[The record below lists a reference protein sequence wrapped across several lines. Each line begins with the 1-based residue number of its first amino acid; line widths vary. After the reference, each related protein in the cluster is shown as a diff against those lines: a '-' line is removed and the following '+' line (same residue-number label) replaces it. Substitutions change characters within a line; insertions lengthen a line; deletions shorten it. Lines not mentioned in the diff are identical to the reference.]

1 VANILTTVQA
11 LMKSALADSDPARPL
26 PTILDD
32 AADRLED
39 LFVLDLDPSGAGLEQ
54 WLAKFRSLTGDVAL
68 RETLVIRVLQVKLPR
83 AAEVL
88 ALVGAITLAWDDAA
102 GRPRAFGIDWT
113 ALEGFGSRPGDQAM
127 KALLSRVRGLP
138 DLKAL
143 QVLLLLLISG
153 PDELVSLECR
163 RMGFLALPAG
173 DGVDL
178 TDLTNLVNSPV
189 AVPLATALGLA
200 PATLTWIGN
209 LPPLTPGSA
218 RIELDAPDA
227 VDPLAVLDGLA
238 ATIVADASAVRAAK
252 IPLWGTGWVLT
263 GDTSGQ
269 AQVTAR
275 MRIDG
280 NAVDLNA
287 TGRSSAQIRLFIG
300 RSRAPGDDAL
310 RFGDATGTHF
320 AIRDVRVG
328 VTFSPVLSEPPFG
341 YTLSLDGVRFG
352 VGTDLLAPLAMGLPL
367 PGALV
372 FDSAVDLSF
381 LQGVGLQGGTAGGG
395 LSLGIDIPKHLGF
408 VLGGSGAGLWVD
420 GMLLRVEVSIAGR
433 QLAFRVLFRFD
444 ARAELGPI
452 KATMTGAGAWI
463 GRWTSGNAGLL
474 EPTGI
479 GLSLS
484 AGPVSGS
491 GFFGALGP
499 GEYGGALSLKILGIG
514 AFAYGIY
521 KELPG
526 GGVSFVAV
534 IGIRLPAPG
543 IQVGF
548 GFAISG
554 FGGLI
559 GINRR
564 ADTDKLRDRLVSGTA
579 GDILFTDDP
588 TKNAP
593 RILGELRTLFPDE
606 PGVHV
611 FGPTIQ
617 LNWLSIVKLDM
628 GLFIELPGPRKIFIA
643 GSGRM
648 VIGSEDFALVY
659 FRLDFIG
666 GVDLTASLIFFD
678 GALVNSHLLGIMRI
692 TGGLAFRLAYGAN
705 GYFVLSIGGFHPQF
719 VPGGLALPKVP
730 RAGASVDLSIVWFR
744 QEMYFAITSNTVQ
757 FGSRTEAG
765 VEIGPISVHGWFGFD
780 ALIQFTPF
788 HFVATV
794 DAGMAASFSGVEFAS
809 IRVRGELSGPG
820 PLVLRA
826 TASVKILIRV
836 SKSVTITLD
845 RTPPESVPQIE
856 NLATHLRDEIRKP
869 ANLRAEGEDRD
880 VVFLAP
886 GAGTALKP
894 EAIVPVG
901 KVVWEQKRVPL
912 DRTLEKAEGRPL
924 PSPRRLT
931 VAVTGAST
939 TPEED
944 LFALG
949 TFANLSD
956 AEALSGPTFSPGRS
970 GFQLEIAQRTSAAG
984 SPKPYDDG
992 VEVVRLPAR
1001 SRFTSPLLATFSSD
1015 LLESLVERGRGAAV
1029 KKQSPAVTVAHEPWK
1044 LPNGGPQHAADAFL
1058 EARAASTVAIPV
1070 STPAVSLA
1078 GVL

>member
-1 VANILTTVQA
+1 
-11 LMKSALADSDPARPL
+11 
-26 PTILDD
+26 
-32 AADRLED
+32 
-39 LFVLDLDPSGAGLEQ
+39 
-54 WLAKFRSLTGDVAL
+54 
-68 RETLVIRVLQVKLPR
+68 
-83 AAEVL
+83 
-88 ALVGAITLAWDDAA
+88 
-102 GRPRAFGIDWT
+102 
-113 ALEGFGSRPGDQAM
+113 
-127 KALLSRVRGLP
+127 
-138 DLKAL
+138 
-143 QVLLLLLISG
+143 
-153 PDELVSLECR
+153 
-163 RMGFLALPAG
+163 
-173 DGVDL
+173 
-178 TDLTNLVNSPV
+178 
-189 AVPLATALGLA
+189 
-200 PATLTWIGN
+200 
-209 LPPLTPGSA
+209 
-218 RIELDAPDA
+218 
-227 VDPLAVLDGLA
+227 
-238 ATIVADASAVRAAK
+238 
-252 IPLWGTGWVLT
+252 
-263 GDTSGQ
+263 
-269 AQVTAR
+269 

-280 NAVDLNA
+280 NAIDLNA
-287 TGRSSAQIRLFIG
+287 TGRGSAQIRLFIG
-300 RSRAPGDDAL
+300 KAPGTDDAL
-310 RFGDATGTHF
+310 RFGD
-320 AIRDVRVG
+320 RDGHALRDPRCQGRRHVLAGRRRAAVRLHAVARRRALRRRHRPAR
-328 VTFSPVLSEPPFG
+328 SPC
-341 YTLSLDGVRFG
+341 DGVA
-352 VGTDLLAPLAMGLPL
+352 LAGGAGLRLGGGPVV
-367 PGALV
+367 PA
-372 FDSAVDLSF
+372 
-381 LQGVGLQGGTAGGG
+381 GVGLQGGTAGGG
-395 LSLGIDIPKHLGF
+395 LTLGIDIPKHLGF

-420 GMLLRVEVSIAGR
+420 DMLLRVEVSIAGR
-433 QLAFRVLFRFD
+433 QLAFRALFRFD

-463 GRWTSGNAGLL
+463 GRWTSGNAG
-474 EPTGI
+474 
-479 GLSLS
+479 SLRR
-484 AGPVSGS
+484 PGS
-491 GFFGALGP
+491 GCRCRPGPSPAAASSARLGP

-534 IGIRLPAPG
+534 IGIRLPPPG

-579 GDILFTDDP
+579 GDVLFTDDP

-643 GSGRM
+643 GSGRL

-659 FRLDFIG
+659 LRLDFIG

-692 TGGLAFRLAYGAN
+692 TGGMAFRLAYGAN
-705 GYFVLSIGGFHPQF
+705 GYFLLSIGGFHPQF

-794 DAGMAASFSGVEFAS
+794 DAGMAASFSGR
-809 IRVRGELSGPG
+809 RVRQHPGARRAVRTRAPG
-820 PLVLRA
+820 PARD
-826 TASVKILIRV
+826 RQRQDPHPRQQG
-836 SKSVTITLD
+836 VTITLD

-869 ANLRAEGEDRD
+869 ANLRGEGEDRD
-880 VVFLAP
+880 VVFRAP

-924 PSPRRLT
+924 PSPRRLA
-931 VAVTGAST
+931 VAVTGAQSRHPRKT
-939 TPEED
+939 C
-944 LFALG
+944 
-949 TFANLSD
+949 S
-956 AEALSGPTFSPGRS
+956 RS
-970 GFQLEIAQRTSAAG
+970 APSRTSPTPRRCRG
-984 SPKPYDDG
+984 RPSPRP
-992 VEVVRLPAR
+992 VRLPAR
-1001 SRFTSPLLATFSSD
+1001 DRSAHVGCGLPEAAMTTAWRSFDCPRAAASRHPCSPRSRPSAGEPRRTRSAVLPSRSSRRRCHRGTRAVEAAERGTAACRGRIPRGARGEHRRDPGVDSGGLAGGGALMATTEFSSWRRAT
-1015 LLESLVERGRGAAV
+1015 LVHESEREG
-1029 KKQSPAVTVAHEPWK
+1029 
-1044 LPNGGPQHAADAFL
+1044 
-1058 EARAASTVAIPV
+1058 RAAGPK
-1070 STPAVSLA
+1070 LCR
-1078 GVL
+1078 